1 MIRIDVR
8 GMDSVQA
15 ALSHLATDQIPYATM
30 TAINTVAFRVKNA
43 LQAEMRS
50 VFDRPTPWLLKQV
63 TVRKATKQ
71 SLTAVVGTLEG
82 IQDEQGAPMGFS
94 RGSSGVFERYLAP
107 HVEGGARRLRP
118 AEHRLQEAGILP
130 NGWYAVTGR
139 RAPTDAYGNLSG
151 AWWMMILSWLNA
163 ANWYSQ
169 GAMQNRAEKTS
180 TRKNKLEKAGQSLF
194 AVIPGARRGRLK
206 PGVYL
211 KKPDRSITL
220 ILLFVQGVRYQKRLD
235 WIGIAQRTVET
246 EMPDALNAAIK
257 RAIETAR

>member
-94 RGSSGVFERYLAP
+94 RGSS
-107 HVEGGARRLRP
+107 
-118 AEHRLQEAGILP
+118 
-130 NGWYAVTGR
+130 T
-139 RAPTDAYGNLSG
+139 
-151 AWWMMILSWLNA
+151 
-163 ANWYSQ
+163 SQ
-169 GAMQNRAEKTS
+169 
-180 TRKNKLEKAGQSLF
+180 
-194 AVIPGARRGRLK
+194 
-206 PGVYL
+206 
-211 KKPDRSITL
+211 
-220 ILLFVQGVRYQKRLD
+220 
-235 WIGIAQRTVET
+235 
-246 EMPDALNAAIK
+246 
-257 RAIETAR
+257 